1 MDMNFENN
9 DLNDDDLKQIL
20 DYVIRSGESNKLLSL
35 KIGNNSGISD
45 ISGLNGIWRKN
56 QLYQI
61 QDLVLD
67 GLQVEMS
74 QV

>member
-1 MDMNFENN
+1 MNFENN